1 MNSRCRRV
9 GLLPTS
15 TGLWRN
21 SRECVGVGDQKDR
34 LLIICWDF
42 NEWCGSVL
50 GFGVV
55 VEVVA
60 CDGEGVC
67 AELGIDFA

>member
-21 SRECVGVGDQKDR
+21 SRKCVGVGDQKDR
-34 LLIICWDF
+34 LPIIRCYF
-42 NEWCGSVL
+42 NGWCVL
-50 GFGVV
+50 VGGFGVV

-60 CDGEGVC
+60 CDGEGGC
-67 AELGIDFA
+67 TELGIDFA